1 MVSRNYKTL
10 QRLPALRYTPCD
22 SFYRPFNN
30 YITRKRILN
39 EHYFIVAFLLMCFVD
54 RDSFSECS
62 RRWRLVSP
70 RRVQASPAHVPKC
83 SAACANCGKETFP
96 IHSNPQSWMNRMRK
110 RRQHPRPNAE
120 ARRNFNS
127 TRNGNREPEMIPSS
141 RRDSLVSLVCV
152 FRIVREVFGCRR
164 ACRVLGGSAGSILSF
179 RVGECSPA
187 TCWSI
192 VINCLHDIPIVEQFV
207 ALLLQRKL
215 RFLETLDFICHSS
228 GNGGLCDLR
237 QL

>member
-39 EHYFIVAFLLMCFVD
+39 EHYFIVAFMLICFVD

-120 ARRNFNS
+120 GRRNFNS
-127 TRNGNREPEMIPSS
+127 TRNGNREPRWFRLAGGIPSCHLCAFFELYGRFS
-141 RRDSLVSLVCV
+141 AVG
-152 FRIVREVFGCRR
+152 VR
-164 ACRVLGGSAGSILSF
+164 A
-179 RVGECSPA
+179 ECSEGLPA
-187 TCWSI
+187 PFFPSESASA
-192 VINCLHDIPIVEQFV
+192 PQ
-207 ALLLQRKL
+207 LLVDQ
-215 RFLETLDFICHSS
+215 S
-228 GNGGLCDLR
+228 
-237 QL
+237 